1 MTNPPK
7 LIDFTA
13 KLRKSEISLER
24 NSIETLQVNLGK
36 LCNQACNH
44 CHVEAGPNRSEI
56 MELRTIDKILELLA
70 LEPQIRTVD
79 LTGGAPELNP
89 HFRHIVKHIK
99 EMGKDVIDRCNLT
112 VLFVSG
118 QKDTA
123 LFLRDQKVQIV
134 ASLPCYSEDNVDDQ
148 RGSGVFQESIRALKL
163 LNELG
168 YGKPGT
174 GLSLNLV
181 YNPGGA
187 DLPGAQEEL
196 EKSYKLRLKEDWDIE
211 FNHLFS
217 LANMPI
223 KRFAHYLS
231 REGLMDDYLQLL
243 ADNFNSQ
250 AAKEVMCTG
259 LISIGWDGQ
268 IFDCDF
274 NQMLEIPVGWKAQNI
289 WEINSFSSLN
299 QSIALANH
307 CYGCTAGSGSSC
319 GGALA

>member
-13 KLRKSEISLER
+13 KLQESDVALKR
-24 NSIETLQVNLGK
+24 NSIATLQVNLGK

-56 MELRTIDKILELLA
+56 MELRTIDRVLELLA
-70 LEPQIRTVD
+70 LEPQIHTVD

-89 HFRHIVKHIK
+89 HFRYVVKNIK
-99 EMGKDVIDRCNLT
+99 KMGKNIIDRCNLT

-118 QKDTA
+118 QEDTA
-123 LFLRDQKVQIV
+123 LFLSDQKVQIV
-134 ASLPCYSEDNVDDQ
+134 ASLPCYSEDNVDNQ
-148 RGSGVFQESIRALKL
+148 RGNGVFQESIRALKL

-168 YGKPGT
+168 YGKPET

-187 DLPGAQEEL
+187 SLPGTQEEL
-196 EKSYKLRLKEDWDIE
+196 EKDYKLRLKEDWDIE
-211 FNHLFS
+211 FNHLFA

-231 REGLMDDYLQLL
+231 REGLMDSYFQLL

-250 AAKEVMCTG
+250 AAQEVMCTE
-259 LISIGWDGQ
+259 LVSIGWDGQ

-274 NQMLEIPVGWKAQNI
+274 NQMLDIPVGWKMQTI

-299 QSIALANH
+299 QSIALDNH

>member
-7 LIDFTA
+7 LTDFTA
-13 KLRKSEISLER
+13 KLRETEVALKR

-44 CHVEAGPNRSEI
+44 CHVEAGPNRSEN
-56 MELRTIDKILELLA
+56 MELRTVDRVLELLA
-70 LEPQIRTVD
+70 LEPQIHTVD

-89 HFRHIVKHIK
+89 HFRYIVKNIK
-99 EMGKDVIDRCNLT
+99 QMGKSVIDRCNLT
-112 VLFVSG
+112 VLFVSD
-118 QKDTA
+118 QEDTA

-134 ASLPCYSEDNVDDQ
+134 ASLPCYSEDNVDNQ
-148 RGSGVFQESIRALKL
+148 RGSGVFQESINALKL

-168 YGKPGT
+168 YGKPET

-187 DLPGAQEEL
+187 SLPGTQVEL
-196 EKSYKLRLKEDWDIE
+196 EKAYKIRLKEDWDIE
-211 FNHLFS
+211 FNNLFA

-223 KRFAHYLS
+223 KRFANYLS
-231 REGLMDDYLQLL
+231 REGLMDSYFQLL

-250 AAKEVMCTG
+250 AAQDVMCTG

-274 NQMLEIPVGWKAQNI
+274 NQMLDIPVGWETQNI
-289 WEINSFSSLN
+289 WEIDSFSSLN
-299 QSIALANH
+299 QKIALANH

>member
-1 MTNPPK
+1 
-7 LIDFTA
+7 
-13 KLRKSEISLER
+13 
-24 NSIETLQVNLGK
+24 
-36 LCNQACNH
+36 
-44 CHVEAGPNRSEI
+44 
-56 MELRTIDKILELLA
+56 MELKTVDRILELLVH
-70 LEPQIRTVD
+70 EPQIQIVD

-89 HFRHIVKHIK
+89 HFRYMVKNIR
-99 EMGKDVIDRCNLT
+99 EMGKDIIDRCNLT
-112 VLFVSG
+112 VLFLPG
-118 QKDTA
+118 QENTA

-134 ASLPCYSEDNVDDQ
+134 ASLPCYSQDNVDSQ
-148 RGSGVFQESIRALKL
+148 RGNGVFQESIQALKL

-168 YGKPGT
+168 YGKPET

-187 DLPGAQEEL
+187 SLPGTQIDL
-196 EKSYKLRLKEDWDIE
+196 EKAYKLRLKEDWGIE
-211 FNHLFS
+211 FNHLFA

-231 REGLMDDYLQLL
+231 REGLMDNYFQLL
-243 ADNFNSQ
+243 ADNFNYE

-274 NQMLEIPVGWKAQNI
+274 NQMLDIPIGWEMKNI
-289 WEINSFSSLN
+289 WDINRFSSIN
-299 QSIALANH
+299 QNIALANH